1 MKICTRMSIAA
12 SFLTAKKYSNPNDH
26 QLKNEYVSCSKEYYL
41 AKKKNI
47 YIVLVFATAWM
58 SLENIKLG
66 LKS

>member
-1 MKICTRMSIAA
+1 MIAG
-12 SFLTAKKYSNPNDH
+12 
-26 QLKNEYVSCSKEYYL
+26 
-41 AKKKNI
+41 KKKKIYI

>member
-1 MKICTRMSIAA
+1 MSIAA
-12 SFLTAKKYSNPNDH
+12 SFITAKKYSNPNDH

-41 AKKKNI
+41 AKKKYIYI

-66 LKS
+66 LKSQSQ